1 MGAADTGL
9 VAVVRVAFVDLGAK
23 EPDEA
28 RDLAPKLRG
37 DPADECRHRG
47 GSASDVRHDDGR
59 RLLDATAPSSP
70 TGVRILAQIPNL
82 YGPGFTGRMTYYD
95 TPAGAKVFAAGAF
108 TLAGSVWEA
117 DVEPVVE
124 RLWTEMST
132 G

>member
-1 MGAADTGL
+1 MIADNRGAWIVTAP
-9 VAVVRVAFVDLGAK
+9 GANV
-23 EPDEA
+23 
-28 RDLAPKLRG
+28 LFGGAPVEEFG
-37 DPADECRHRG
+37 SG
-47 GSASDVRHDDGR
+47 GIE
-59 RLLDATAPSSP
+59 LDATAPSSP

-82 YGPGFTGRMTYYD
+82 YGPGFTGRTTYYD